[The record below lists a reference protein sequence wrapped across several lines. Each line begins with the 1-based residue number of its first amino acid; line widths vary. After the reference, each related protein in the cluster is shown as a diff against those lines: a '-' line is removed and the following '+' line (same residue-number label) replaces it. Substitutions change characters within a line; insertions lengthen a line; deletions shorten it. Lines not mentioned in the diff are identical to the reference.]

1 MIPARIPENEQERIQ
16 ELYRMLILDTQ
27 SEKDFDEIVQVASRI
42 CKVPISLISLV
53 DTKRQWFKAKI
64 GLNDE
69 EINRDFAFCAHT
81 ILQDDIFQVEDA
93 VKDERFVDNPLVTSD
108 PNIRF
113 YAGVPLV
120 TSKGF
125 KLGSLCVIDSKPRQ
139 LNEDQL
145 FALDVLSKQV
155 IKLFELRLRNMEIEA
170 KNAIVESQKQHLEEL
185 SQIQSK
191 VISIVAHDVRSP
203 VAALKN
209 VLDLKKSDDI
219 TNEEMND
226 FMVMVSKQL
235 DGTIDMLTNLVEWGS
250 ILLNK
255 SEVKLA
261 VIQLHDLVASKIGNL
276 EVSFQVKHNHFN
288 NQLPVDCIVYTDEN
302 MIRFILRNLLSNA
315 NKFTEGGT
323 ISIIGELIGDE
334 YKITVAD
341 TGIGMSEDIQKNLFK
356 TNRKS
361 SRPGTNKEIGSGLG
375 LVLVKEFIDRL
386 GSKLIVE
393 SALNKGTQI
402 SFFLP
407 KKDPKALIN

>member
-53 DTKRQWFKAKI
+53 DTNRQWFKAKI
-64 GLNDE
+64 GIKDE

-81 ILQDDIFQVEDA
+81 ILQDEILQVEDA
-93 VKDERFVDNPLVTSD
+93 GKDERFIDNPLVTSD

-219 TNEEMND
+219 SNEEMND

-255 SEVKLA
+255 SEVKL
-261 VIQLHDLVASKIGNL
+261 VLIQLHDLVASKIGNL
-276 EVSFQVKHNHFN
+276 EVSFQVKHNHFH
-288 NQLPVDCIVYTDEN
+288 NQLPVDCSVYTDEN
-302 MIRFILRNLLSNA
+302 MMRFILRNLLSNA

-323 ISIIGELIGDE
+323 ISLIGELIGDE

-341 TGIGMSEDIQKNLFK
+341 TGIGMSEDIQKNLFN

-407 KKDPKALIN
+407 KKDPKAPIN

>member
-1 MIPARIPENEQERIQ
+1 MIPARIPENELERIQ
-16 ELYRMLILDTQ
+16 ELYRMLILDTK

-53 DTKRQWFKAKI
+53 DTNRQWFKAKI
-64 GLNDE
+64 GMDAE

-81 ILQDDIFQVEDA
+81 ILQDDILQIEDA
-93 VKDERFVDNPLVTSD
+93 GNDERFIDNPLVTSD

-125 KLGSLCVIDSKPRQ
+125 KLGSLCVIDNKPRQ

-145 FALDVLSKQV
+145 FALSVLSKQV
-155 IKLFELRLRNMEIEA
+155 IKLFELRLRNMEIET
-170 KNAIVESQKQHLEEL
+170 KNALVESQKQHLEEL

-203 VAALKN
+203 VASLKN
-209 VLDLKKSDDI
+209 ILDLKRSDDI

-235 DGTIDMLTNLVEWGS
+235 DGTMDMLTNLVEWGS

-255 SEVKLA
+255 SAVKLA
-261 VIQLHDLVASKIGNL
+261 YIQLHDLVESKIGNV
-276 EVSFQVKHNHFN
+276 EVSFQVKKNQFI
-288 NQLPVDCIVYTDEN
+288 NQLPINCIVYTDEN

-323 ISIIGELIGDE
+323 ISLIGEAIGDQ
-334 YKITVAD
+334 YKISVAD
-341 TGIGMSEDIQKNLFK
+341 TGIGMSEDIQKNLFNPNK
-356 TNRKS
+356 KS

-375 LVLVKEFIDRL
+375 LVLVREFIDLL
-386 GSKLIVE
+386 GTKLTVE
-393 SALNKGTQI
+393 SALHKGTSI
-402 SFFLP
+402 SFYLP
-407 KKDPKALIN
+407 MKAPK

>member
-1 MIPARIPENEQERIQ
+1 MIPARIPENEQARIQ

-53 DTKRQWFKAKI
+53 DTNRQWFKAKI
-64 GLNDE
+64 GIDNE
-69 EINRDFAFCAHT
+69 EIKRDFAFCAHT

-93 VKDERFVDNPLVTSD
+93 GKDERFIDNPLVTSD

-120 TSKGF
+120 TSNGF
-125 KLGSLCVIDSKPRQ
+125 KLGSLCVIDSRPRQ

-145 FALDVLSKQV
+145 FALDILSKQV

-235 DGTIDMLTNLVEWGS
+235 DGTIDMLTNLVEW
-250 ILLNK
+250 
-255 SEVKLA
+255 EV
-261 VIQLHDLVASKIGNL
+261 
-276 EVSFQVKHNHFN
+276 F
-288 NQLPVDCIVYTDEN
+288 Y
-302 MIRFILRNLLSNA
+302 
-315 NKFTEGGT
+315 
-323 ISIIGELIGDE
+323 
-334 YKITVAD
+334 
-341 TGIGMSEDIQKNLFK
+341 
-356 TNRKS
+356 
-361 SRPGTNKEIGSGLG
+361 
-375 LVLVKEFIDRL
+375 
-386 GSKLIVE
+386 
-393 SALNKGTQI
+393 
-402 SFFLP
+402 
-407 KKDPKALIN
+407 